1 MSYANRQSR
10 KTNNY
15 MTTTNTLSPSTFA
28 DLSEQAVFIF
38 SPDAALTENLALD
51 LRHHG
56 LRVRTFINQDVLR
69 NAVQNEAPLAVVT
82 DIAESSTPLTINA
95 QYPVPLLFF
104 GPAEFEQRLRAVR
117 AHGSDYFPH
126 PLNRSALLHR
136 LMTLASSAPHPA
148 GRVLL
153 IDGPGQDLQEAAQ
166 ALQVAGLQP
175 HYSTAP
181 EQALEVLEQQPFDLL
196 LLNDSLAQMRG
207 SELLQV
213 VRQNWRL
220 HALPA
225 ILLTQASK
233 RHLDAEATAA
243 GADAV
248 LGLPVA
254 ATDLVAVAQAKIAR
268 ARQLLETYSYSIR
281 RDPNTGLFNRDYFLA
296 ALRQAVI
303 EASAGPGGAAL
314 LWLELE
320 PQQHERP
327 VSRAVF
333 AEAANLLQHCLPPL
347 ALAAQLTPAAVAILL
362 PALNSN
368 ELESLLERVRAA
380 AQQLPDVDWQL
391 GVTLLS
397 SRQRSAAD
405 ALDLA
410 RQAALQNANPT
421 VTEDP
426 AASAWSSVIQDAL
439 RDSRFRLVYQPIASL
454 SGQPSSYYEVFIRM
468 LAEDGRDI
476 LPQEFLPTVE
486 KAGLAEALD
495 RWVLA
500 RAVDVMESQRHL
512 HDQPTL
518 FVKLFPDSVAS
529 GASLIAW
536 LADRIH
542 SAALDPARLVLQV
555 QQQCA
560 NIHPAQTQQFV
571 DAARQLGCQIALE
584 RFQATGETGQRLL
597 QSLRPDFVRLDGL
610 LTQDIG
616 SNLKHQ
622 RRVEM
627 IAGQC
632 RAINAKPIAALVQDA
647 LHLSVLWRCGVEY
660 IQGYFMQEPAD
671 VFAADETLSQH

>member
-1 MSYANRQSR
+1 MGYANRQSH

-15 MTTTNTLSPSTFA
+15 MTTTNTLSPSAFA

-38 SPDAALTENLALD
+38 SLDAALTESLALD

-69 NAVQNEAPLAVVT
+69 TAVQNEAPLAVVA
-82 DIAESSTPLTINA
+82 DIAERSTPLTIKA
-95 QYPVPLLFF
+95 QCPVPLLFL
-104 GPAEFEQRLRAVR
+104 GPAEFEQRLQAVR

-136 LMTLASSAPHPA
+136 LMTLASAPHPA
-148 GRVLL
+148 RRVLL
-153 IDGPGQDLQEAAQ
+153 LDGPGQDLQEAAQ

-233 RHLDAEATAA
+233 HQLDAEATAA

-254 ATDLVAVAQAKIAR
+254 ATNLVAVAQAKIAR

-281 RDPNTGLFNRDYFLA
+281 RDPDTGLFNRDYFLA

-303 EASAGPGGAAL
+303 EASVGPGGAAL

-320 PQQHERP
+320 PQQHEQP

-333 AEAANLLQHCLPPL
+333 AETANLLQRCLPPL
-347 ALAAQLTPAAVAILL
+347 ALAAQLTPAAVAVLL
-362 PALNSN
+362 PALNNN

-380 AQQLPDVDWQL
+380 AQLLLDVDWQL
-391 GVTLLS
+391 GATLLN

-410 RQAALQNANPT
+410 RQAALQSANPA

-500 RAVDVMESQRHL
+500 RAVDVMDSQRHL

-518 FVKLFPDSVAS
+518 FVKLFPDSVAN

-542 SAALDPARLVLQV
+542 SATLEPARLVLQV
-555 QQQCA
+555 RQQCA
-560 NIHPAQTQQFV
+560 NTHPAQTQQFV

-597 QSLRPDFVRLDGL
+597 QNLRPDFVRLDRL

-616 SNLKHQ
+616 SNLEHQ

-632 RAINAKPIAALVQDA
+632 RAVNAKPIAALVQDA
-647 LHLSVLWRCGVEY
+647 LHLSELWRCGVEY